1 MRIYGQVTSK
11 LRKEGQVLSPDEQ
24 LPTSQQLPHFQ
35 PTQIPY
41 KCQTQHPLTNLISH
55 LRQTTLDQLRPL
67 GRNPAIVSKQVP
79 QVVPPSILSPR
90 MTVPAD
96 SDLNQVK
103 PVVKPSRMTLEE
115 AERILD
121 KKWKD
126 YLVDKEIYPYKDE
139 VSPGVVRYGITHLA
153 KPWMDYKDSWDGL
166 VEYWGNQ
173 CDDWWQ
179 QGDKEKAALAVCIM
193 YSVKSQQELERRK
206 EECEKTFRTVYK
218 YAQGR
223 G

>member
-1 MRIYGQVTSK
+1 MLNDSEQIIIYRAGVSFCFSVKDTGSISVYTS
-11 LRKEGQVLSPDEQ
+11 D
-24 LPTSQQLPHFQ
+24 
-35 PTQIPY
+35 
-41 KCQTQHPLTNLISH
+41 HPLSANLATSAH
-55 LRQTTLDQLRPL
+55 TSLLQMPSPSASTVQPAQTFETDETRPDSSA
-67 GRNPAIVSKQVP
+67 GGSSQHTQPKDDGPV
-79 QVVPPSILSPR
+79 
-90 MTVPAD
+90 D
-96 SDLNQVK
+96 SDISQVK

-126 YLVDKEIYPYKDE
+126 YLVDEEIYLYKDE
-139 VSPGVVRYGITHLA
+139 VSPGVVWYGITHLA